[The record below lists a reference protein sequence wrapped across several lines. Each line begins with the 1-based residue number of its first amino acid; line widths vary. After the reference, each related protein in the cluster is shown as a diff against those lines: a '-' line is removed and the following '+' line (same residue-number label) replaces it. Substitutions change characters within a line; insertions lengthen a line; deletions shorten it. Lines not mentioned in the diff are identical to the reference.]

1 MNATS
6 KVKLLARVYIHVA
19 QVVPL
24 YNYAAKLEQYMWG
37 WIKIINHAQY
47 DKKLYMSYL
56 YVECRVEPVYRPL
69 ALTANHVVNVTC
81 KVKMGVAGYE
91 CSSPQM

>member
-1 MNATS
+1 MQLN
-6 KVKLLARVYIHVA
+6 L
-19 QVVPL
+19 
-24 YNYAAKLEQYMWG
+24 NNMWG

-47 DKKLYMSYL
+47 DKKMYMSYL

-81 KVKMGVAGYE
+81 KVKMVVAGYAHLYRLHFD
-91 CSSPQM
+91 C